1 MWCGKLC
8 CRFSCSVNSSA
19 VWLWQMAH
27 RRALMMLVLHMCVC
41 VAYVEMPKQSIFRS
55 NTRRRWGMHTT
66 YTYNTAHTHARLAHT
81 HTTTGCIYAWSWRRS
96 VFFVFSTSH
105 HWQQLNEFGKFDE
118 HTNMSYVS
126 VWCMLGAYDV
136 SVCVCGACQNTF
148 AEHAHIAT
156 VRLWS
161 PSHSGNEF
169 YIPHLVSC
177 QNFQIVEVPTIF
189 FGLTVRITHA
199 FRIKSSQYIA
209 SQLPSTASTTTT
221 TTINRNT
228 LSRNININKKQKK
241 CQPNKFN
248 IPKNISTNTTSTGES
263 HSQSQ

>member
-66 YTYNTAHTHARLAHT
+66 YTYNTVHTHARLAHT

-105 HWQQLNEFGKFDE
+105 RWQQLNEFGKFDE

-136 SVCVCGACQNTF
+136 SVRVCVVHVKT
-148 AEHAHIAT
+148 
-156 VRLWS
+156 RS
-161 PSHSGNEF
+161 P
-169 YIPHLVSC
+169 
-177 QNFQIVEVPTIF
+177 
-189 FGLTVRITHA
+189 
-199 FRIKSSQYIA
+199 
-209 SQLPSTASTTTT
+209 
-221 TTINRNT
+221 NT
-228 LSRNININKKQKK
+228 L
-241 CQPNKFN
+241 
-248 IPKNISTNTTSTGES
+248 ISPQYAFDRLRTVETSFTS
-263 HSQSQ
+263 HIWSAARIFK